1 MDEVEIKT
9 EFNYTLT
16 TQFKYADGT
25 GEQVPAKFITFYA
38 PTRKCI
44 KECSALK
51 QAFFR
56 AMNEQDTS
64 KATGETEVEI
74 ESKDIMALLA
84 ISNKVDLPDVMEVA
98 AQLFLLP
105 GIALVDGEHKF
116 KTALMD
122 RVSVDDFENM
132 LGEYLLNF
140 TLASSLAQLKEK
152 SHKESSA

>member
-1 MDEVEIKT
+1 MSDEMKT
-9 EFNYTLT
+9 EFNFTLT
-16 TQFKYADGT
+16 TQFQYAEGS
-25 GEQVPAKFITFYA
+25 GEQISAKFITFHA
-38 PTRKCI
+38 PTRKSI

-98 AQLFLLP
+98 ASLFQIP
-105 GIALVDGEHKF
+105 GIALIDGEHKF

-122 RVSVDDFENM
+122 RVSVDDFEAM

-140 TLASSLAQLKEK
+140 TLASSLNQLKEK
-152 SHKESSA
+152 SRKE